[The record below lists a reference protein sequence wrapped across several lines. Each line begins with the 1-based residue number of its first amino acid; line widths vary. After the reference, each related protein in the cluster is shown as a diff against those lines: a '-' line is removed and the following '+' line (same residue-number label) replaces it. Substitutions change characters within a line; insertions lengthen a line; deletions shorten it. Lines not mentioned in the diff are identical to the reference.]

1 MMLEN
6 KIEELVLQEIEAV
19 PNIANL
25 SRTHLK
31 LVVHIT
37 EQAREAQ

>member
-6 KIEELVLQEIEAV
+6 KLEELVLQEIEAA
-19 PNIANL
+19 PSIANL

-31 LVVHIT
+31 LAVHIT
-37 EQAREAQ
+37 EQAHEAQ